1 MRTAILLVAV
11 VIAAGCEARPGRF
24 PLGFDRMRD
33 QPRYD
38 AYEASPFFP
47 DGKTMRPL
55 PDGTVARE
63 APEGTAAVLQGQVNG
78 AVVDS
83 IPVPL
88 TMDRMKRGQDRY
100 DVFCRPCHDADG
112 TANSPVAKNMQIR
125 QPPSLLESRIRQLPA
140 GRVYQVISGGYGL
153 MPSYAYQ
160 LSIEDRWA
168 VVAYVRA
175 LQMRAGTPLDEL
187 PAAVRTEAA
196 QSLGTR

>member
-1 MRTAILLVAV
+1 MRSALLLAALL
-11 VIAAGCEARPGRF
+11 IAGGCEARPGRF

-55 PDGTVARE
+55 PEGTVARE
-63 APEGTAAVLQGQVNG
+63 SARGTSAVVEGEVGGG
-78 AVVDS
+78 AVDA
-83 IPVPL
+83 IPVPV
-88 TMDRMKRGQDRY
+88 TMDLMKRGQDRY

-112 TANSPVAKNMQIR
+112 TAHSPVAENMQIR

>member
-1 MRTAILLVAV
+1 MRNALLLAALL
-11 VIAAGCEARPGRF
+11 IAAGCEARPGRF

-38 AYEASPFFP
+38 AYEASPFFA

-63 APEGTAAVLQGQVNG
+63 SPSGTT
-78 AVVDS
+78 AVVDGKENGADVET

-88 TMDRMKRGQDRY
+88 TMETMKRGQDRY
-100 DVFCRPCHDADG
+100 DVFCRPCHDVDG

-125 QPPSLLESRIRQLPA
+125 QPPSLLEDRIRQLPD
-140 GRVYQVISGGYGL
+140 GRIYQVISGGYGL

-175 LQMRAGTPLDEL
+175 LQLRAGTPLDEL
-187 PAAVRTEAA
+187 PATVRTEAA
-196 QSLGTR
+196 QRLGAR